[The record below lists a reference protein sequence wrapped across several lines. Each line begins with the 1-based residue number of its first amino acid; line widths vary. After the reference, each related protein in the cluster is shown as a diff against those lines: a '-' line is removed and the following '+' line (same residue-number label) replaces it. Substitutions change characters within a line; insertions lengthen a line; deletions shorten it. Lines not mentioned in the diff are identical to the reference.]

1 MERRAVGLLRR
12 QGVAHGW
19 KREGNVLATNKDMM
33 AAARKG
39 AYAVGAFNINN
50 MEFLQAITGAAEELG
65 SPAIIALSEGAIV
78 YAGFRNI
85 VSMVRHAAEEKK
97 VPISLH
103 LDHGKNMDVI
113 AACIDGGFTSVM
125 IDGSA
130 LPFEENVAVTAKVV
144 EKARPKGVSVEGEL
158 GKLAGIEDNVSVA
171 ERDALFTDPEQAGEF
186 VKRTGVDALAI
197 AVGTSHGAYKF
208 KGEARLAFDR
218 ISEIASRVSALL
230 VLHGASGVKQENV
243 DLANKHGAAIK
254 GAKGVPDEAI
264 VEAIRRG
271 ICKVN
276 IDTDMRIAFDA
287 YVRKALSEKPEEIDP
302 RKILGPGRD
311 AVAAVVREKIRLF
324 GSEGKA
330 G

>member
-1 MERRAVGLLRR
+1 M
-12 QGVAHGW
+12 
-19 KREGNVLATNKDMM
+19 LATNKDLQ

-39 AYAVGAFNINN
+39 GYAVGAFNINN
-50 MEFLQAITGAAEELG
+50 MEFLQAIAGAAEELG
-65 SPAIIALSEGAIV
+65 SPAIIALSEGAIA

-85 VSMVRHAAEEKK
+85 VSMVRLAAEEKK

-103 LDHGKNMDVI
+103 LDHGKDMDVI
-113 AACIDGGFTSVM
+113 ARCIEGGFTSVM

-130 LPFEENVAVTAKVV
+130 LPFDENVAVTAKVV
-144 EKARPKGVSVEGEL
+144 ERARPKGVSVEGEL

-171 ERDALFTDPEQAGEF
+171 ERDAIFTDPAQAEEF

-208 KGEARLAFDR
+208 KGEATLAFDR

-230 VLHGASGVKQENV
+230 VLHGASGVKQANV
-243 DLANKHGAAIK
+243 DLANEHGAAIK
-254 GAKGVPDEAI
+254 GAKGVPDAAI

-276 IDTDMRIAFDA
+276 IDTDMRIAFNA
-287 YVRKALSEKPEEIDP
+287 YVRKALAEKPEEIDP

-330 G
+330 R

>member
-1 MERRAVGLLRR
+1 MLV
-12 QGVAHGW
+12 
-19 KREGNVLATNKDMM
+19 TNKELLG
-33 AAARKG
+33 AARRGK
-39 AYAVGAFNINN
+39 YAVGAFNINN
-50 MEFLQAITGAAEELG
+50 MEFLQAITGAAQELA
-65 SPAIIALSEGAIV
+65 SPAIIAISEGAIK

-85 VSMVRHAAEEKK
+85 VEMVTLAAKERQ

-103 LDHGKNMDVI
+103 LDHGKDMDVI
-113 AACIDGGFTSVM
+113 AKCIEGGFTSVM

-130 LPFEENVAVTAKVV
+130 LPFEENIAVTAAVV

-158 GKLAGIEDNVSVA
+158 GVLAGIEDNVSVA
-171 ERDALFTDPEQAGEF
+171 ERDAMLTDPAKAADF

-208 KGEARLAFDR
+208 KGEANLALDR
-218 ISEIASRVSALL
+218 ISEIASRVPTLL

-243 DLANKHGAAIK
+243 ELANRYGAAIK

-264 VEAIRRG
+264 VDAIRRG

-276 IDTDMRIAFDA
+276 IDTDMRIAFTA
-287 YVRKALSEKPEEIDP
+287 YVRKALAEKPEEIDP
-302 RKILGPGRD
+302 RKVLGPGRD
-311 AVAAVVREKIRLF
+311 AIAAVVREKMKLF

-330 G
+330 R

>member
-1 MERRAVGLLRR
+1 MLV
-12 QGVAHGW
+12 
-19 KREGNVLATNKDMM
+19 TNKELLG
-33 AAARKG
+33 AARRGK
-39 AYAVGAFNINN
+39 YAVGAFNINN
-50 MEFLQAITGAAEELG
+50 MEFLQAITGAAQELA
-65 SPAIIALSEGAIV
+65 SPAIIAISEGAIK

-85 VSMVRHAAEEKK
+85 VEMVTLAAKERQ

-103 LDHGKNMDVI
+103 LDHGKDMDVI
-113 AACIDGGFTSVM
+113 AKCIEGGFTSVM

-130 LPFEENVAVTAKVV
+130 LPFEENIAVTAAVV

-158 GKLAGIEDNVSVA
+158 GVLAGIEDNVSVA
-171 ERDALFTDPEQAGEF
+171 ERDAMLTDPAQAADF

-208 KGEARLAFDR
+208 KGEANLALDR
-218 ISEIASRVSALL
+218 ISEIASRVPTLL

-243 DLANKHGAAIK
+243 ELANRYGAAIK

-264 VEAIRRG
+264 VDAIRRG

-276 IDTDMRIAFDA
+276 IDTDMRIAFTA
-287 YVRKALSEKPEEIDP
+287 YVRKALAEKPEEIDP
-302 RKILGPGRD
+302 RKVLGPGRD
-311 AVAAVVREKIRLF
+311 AIAAVVREKMKLF

-330 G
+330 R

>member
-1 MERRAVGLLRR
+1 LRCS
-12 QGVAHGW
+12 GEATEPA
-19 KREGNVLATNKDMM
+19 KRKGNVLATNKELM
-33 AAARKG
+33 AAARQGK
-39 AYAVGAFNINN
+39 YAVGAFNINN
-50 MEFLQAITGAAEELG
+50 LEFLQAITGAAEELG
-65 SPAIIALSEGAIV
+65 SPAIIALSEGAIK

-85 VSMVRHAAEEKK
+85 VSMVRLIAEEKK

-103 LDHGKNMDVI
+103 LDHGKDMDI
-113 AACIDGGFTSVM
+113 ITKCIEGGFTSVM
-125 IDGSA
+125 IDGSG
-130 LPFEENVAVTAKVV
+130 LPFEENIAVTAKVV

-171 ERDALFTDPEQAGEF
+171 ERDAALTDPAQAEEF

-208 KGEARLAFDR
+208 KGAANLALDR
-218 ISEIASRVSALL
+218 ISEIASRVNALL

-243 DLANKHGAAIK
+243 DLANKFGAAIK

-276 IDTDMRIAFDA
+276 IDTDMRIAFTA
-287 YVRKALSEKPEEIDP
+287 YVRKALAEKPEEIDP
-302 RKILGPGRD
+302 RKVLGPGRE
-311 AVAAVVREKIRLF
+311 AIAAVVREKMKLF

-330 G
+330 R

>member
-1 MERRAVGLLRR
+1 
-12 QGVAHGW
+12 
-19 KREGNVLATNKDMM
+19 M

-39 AYAVGAFNINN
+39 TYAVGAFNINN

-65 SPAIIALSEGAIV
+65 SPAIIALSEGAIK

-85 VSMVRHAAEEKK
+85 VSMVRFTAEEKK

-103 LDHGKNMDVI
+103 LDHGKDMEVI
-113 AACIDGGFTSVM
+113 AKCIEGGFTSVM

-130 LPFEENVAVTAKVV
+130 LPFEENVTVTTRVVQMAK
-144 EKARPKGVSVEGEL
+144 PKGVSVEGEL

-171 ERDALFTDPEQAGEF
+171 ERDAALTDPAQAEEF

-208 KGEARLAFDR
+208 KGAANLALDR
-218 ISEIASRVSALL
+218 ISEIASRVPALL

-243 DLANKHGAAIK
+243 DIANKFGAAIK
-254 GAKGVPDEAI
+254 GAKGVPDTAI

-271 ICKVN
+271 ITKVN
-276 IDTDMRIAFDA
+276 IDTDMRIAFTA
-287 YVRKALSEKPEEIDP
+287 FVRKALAEKPEEIDP
-302 RKILGPGRD
+302 RTVLGPGRD
-311 AVAAVVREKIRLF
+311 AIAAVVREKIKLF

-330 G
+330 R

>member
-1 MERRAVGLLRR
+1 
-12 QGVAHGW
+12 
-19 KREGNVLATNKDMM
+19 VLATNKELM
-33 AAARKG
+33 AAARQGK
-39 AYAVGAFNINN
+39 YAVGAFNINN
-50 MEFLQAITGAAEELG
+50 LEFLQAITGAAEELG
-65 SPAIIALSEGAIV
+65 SPAIIALSEGAIK

-85 VSMVRHAAEEKK
+85 VSMVRLIAEEKK

-103 LDHGKNMDVI
+103 LDHGKDMDII
-113 AACIDGGFTSVM
+113 AKCIEGGFTSVM

-130 LPFEENVAVTAKVV
+130 LPFEENIAVTAKVV
-144 EKARPKGVSVEGEL
+144 EMARPKGVSIEGEL

-171 ERDALFTDPEQAGEF
+171 ERDAMLTDPAQAEEF

-208 KGEARLAFDR
+208 KGDANLALDR
-218 ISEIASRVSALL
+218 ISEIASRVKALL

-243 DLANKHGAAIK
+243 DLANKFGAAIK
-254 GAKGVPDEAI
+254 GAKGVPDTAI

-271 ICKVN
+271 ISKVN
-276 IDTDMRIAFDA
+276 IDTDMRIAFTA

-302 RKILGPGRD
+302 RKVLGPGRD
-311 AVAAVVREKIRLF
+311 AIAAVVREKIRLF

-330 G
+330 R

>member
-1 MERRAVGLLRR
+1 LEDTGSRA
-12 QGVAHGW
+12 
-19 KREGNVLATNKDMM
+19 REGNVLATNKELM
-33 AAARKG
+33 AAARQGK
-39 AYAVGAFNINN
+39 YAVGAFNINN

-65 SPAIIALSEGAIV
+65 SPVIIALSEGAIK

-85 VSMVRHAAEEKK
+85 VSMVRLTAEEKR

-103 LDHGKNMDVI
+103 LDHGKDMDVI
-113 AACIDGGFTSVM
+113 ARCIEGGFTSVM

-130 LPFEENVAVTAKVV
+130 LPFEENIAVTAKVV
-144 EKARPKGVSVEGEL
+144 ERARSKGVSVEGEL

-171 ERDALFTDPEQAGEF
+171 EREATFTDPAQAEEF

-208 KGEARLAFDR
+208 TGEANLALDR
-218 ISEIASRVSALL
+218 VSEIASRVKSLL

-243 DLANKHGAAIK
+243 DLANKFGASIM
-254 GAKGVPDEAI
+254 GAKGVPDAAI

-271 ICKVN
+271 ISKVN
-276 IDTDMRIAFDA
+276 IDTDMRIAFNA

-302 RKILGPGRD
+302 RKVLGPGRE
-311 AVAAVVREKIRLF
+311 AVAAVVREKIKLF
-324 GSEGKA
+324 GSEGRA
-330 G
+330 R